1 MLFRSDSIRLECAEQ
16 VATLWLESDRLT
28 PTVLGDIR
36 EAVTTLRQR
45 AWAEVLLIRPQMAA
59 GFPTRPNLA
68 DYELLSDATA
78 RREFSRLGQ
87 ETFQQIA
94 DLSPSTPTI
103 ALVEGECLD
112 AGLEL
117 ALACDFRLAVVRPET
132 RFGVTY
138 LGSGLLP
145 CWGLTQ
151 RLPRRV
157 GPQWACDFI
166 EHERLV
172 DARSALRVGLVDHVF
187 GPRMVKSQIW
197 WTIAEVQDRVR
208 RPARPRV
215 FRRLRD
221 MPWWAER
228 RVFRPR
234 LHRSLSPLARRVIE
248 AVRTGWHHGEAL
260 GLLAERTAFAEAG
273 LHPDVAERRKW
284 AWRLETAQA
293 AWSEVSPPRCIGL
306 APLDESSVQIA
317 LAALAQ
323 DQRIA
328 LPQCSE
334 GQIEE
339 LLRLGVEMR
348 CFSFLEAGER
358 RRKISQGHEAW
369 AGCDL
374 LFMTGRLA
382 QDRER
387 LVEIER
393 SLPPETV
400 LVLVTSVGPSE
411 IADGGWTH
419 PQRVLRC
426 AWSWSDVG
434 YRSVRMGTEETTS
447 EWAAARLFRWLTQCG
462 FRPVLDGP
470 GEPGRLQSEPLLM
483 PAA

>member
-45 AWAEVLLIRPQMAA
+45 AWAEVLLIRTRSRR
-59 GFPTRPNLA
+59 GFPTRPSLA

-94 DLSPSTPTI
+94 ELSPSTRTI
-103 ALVEGECLD
+103 ALVEGECVD
-112 AGLEL
+112 AGFEL
-117 ALACDFRLAVVRPET
+117 TLACDFRLAVVRPGT

-157 GPQWACDFI
+157 GPQRACDFI
-166 EHERLV
+166 EQERLV
-172 DARSALRVGLVDHVF
+172 DARSALKLGLVDHVF

-197 WTIAEVQDRVR
+197 WTIAEVQDRAR
-208 RPARPRV
+208 WPARPTV
-215 FRRLRD
+215 FRRLCD
-221 MPWWAER
+221 MPWWADR

-234 LHRSLSPLARRVIE
+234 LHRLSSPLARRVIE
-248 AVRTGWHHGEAL
+248 VMRTGWREGEAV
-260 GLLAERTAFAEAG
+260 GLLAERTAFADAG
-273 LHPDVAERRKW
+273 LHPDVAERRQW
-284 AWRLETAQA
+284 AWRFETVQA
-293 AWSEVSPPRCIGL
+293 VWSEVSPPRSIGL
-306 APLDESSVQIA
+306 AHWDESSVQIA

-328 LPQCSE
+328 LPPCGE
-334 GQIEE
+334 GRIEE
-339 LLRLGVEMR
+339 LLRMGVDKG

-358 RRKISQGHEAW
+358 RRNISQGQEAL

-374 LFMTGRLA
+374 VFLTGRLA

-387 LVEIER
+387 RVEIER

-400 LVLVTSVGPSE
+400 LVLVTSVWPSE
-411 IADGGWTH
+411 ITDGCWIY
-419 PQRVLRC
+419 PQRVVRC
-426 AWSWSDVG
+426 DWSWSG
-434 YRSVRMGTEETTS
+434 IGFRGVRIKTEETTS
-447 EWAAARLFRWLTQCG
+447 EWSAARLFQWWTQCG

-470 GEPGRLQSEPLLM
+470 RGPVPWQSEPLLM